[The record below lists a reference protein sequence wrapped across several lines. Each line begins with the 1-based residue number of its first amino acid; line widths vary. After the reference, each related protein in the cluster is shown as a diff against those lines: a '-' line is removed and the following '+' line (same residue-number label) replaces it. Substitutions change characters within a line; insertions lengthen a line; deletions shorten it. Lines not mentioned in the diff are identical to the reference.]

1 MDFTSLRMGNTTSN
15 EELSVVA
22 EFIKATN
29 AGDLATL
36 AALFADDAQVN
47 DQLRNFWGRAEI
59 ASWLEREI
67 VGEKV
72 ELDASDIK
80 RHYDMVIVNAEMR
93 GDFEMPRV
101 SRPMVFDLYFA
112 VREAKIVRLLV
123 LLVRADTTE
132 PDIRRAT

>member
-1 MDFTSLRMGNTTSN
+1 MDFTSLRMGNMTSN
-15 EELSVVA
+15 DELAVVA

-29 AGDLATL
+29 SGDLATL
-36 AALFADDAQVN
+36 VALFAEDAQVN

-59 ASWLEREI
+59 ASWLEHEI

-80 RHYDMVIVNAEMR
+80 RHHDMVIVNAEMR

-101 SRPMVFDLYFA
+101 SQRMVFDLYFA
-112 VREAKIVRLLV
+112 MREGKIVRLLI
-123 LLVRADTTE
+123 LLVRADTKE
-132 PDIRRAT
+132 PDIRRTT